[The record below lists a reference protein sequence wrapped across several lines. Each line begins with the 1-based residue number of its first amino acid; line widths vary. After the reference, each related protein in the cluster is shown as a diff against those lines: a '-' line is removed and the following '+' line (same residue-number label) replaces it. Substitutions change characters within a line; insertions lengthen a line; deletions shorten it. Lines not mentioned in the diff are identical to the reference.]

1 MFKQLQ
7 LILLFFLWHYSWSY
21 ANTVKGRQDL
31 INIEKEAS
39 KYYDQGFYSKSGE
52 LYAKAIPYCI
62 SEMDTFCHKIWIG
75 KMASDLFSGEYVSV
89 EKYIRDA
96 EVFFNS
102 FGSLHRKL
110 KFYQAKATYE
120 HYTANFDKALK
131 TFDDAIGQSKISDN
145 EHALVKANLLN
156 SRGNLYVELNQF
168 QNAYRDYKSSLDLML
183 RLKGSYEEHIAT
195 SYNNV
200 GVVHHYLGD
209 FDSANY
215 YYIVAK
221 DQYIKL
227 YGENHPHVARQLYN
241 IGQVYSI
248 KGYYDEALANY
259 QKALDTRI
267 ATHGE
272 NHVEVA
278 KLYGAIGQLY
288 QEIMHYDKALI
299 NYKKQNLISKNLYGD
314 SHPFL
319 AESLNDIAS
328 ILQTKKQYEQAKK
341 NYHLAYE
348 LRKSHY
354 TENHLDVARST
365 YNLARFYLEIK
376 NPKEALFWATK
387 NRNIILNVQGN
398 EESLK
403 MQDALELL
411 GDVEAALGNQKNAI
425 TFYSK
430 SLTLY
435 EKNFHPS
442 HWKLAQIYTKMAEVI
457 SLENQI
463 KALELYNKGVVLAQ
477 NVGYD
482 EAFKSNKII
491 HPKYVDV
498 LFERAKFYG
507 NNKMWTETLSDV
519 KKIISLL
526 PQIRKS
532 FLFDNS
538 KLILSEHYNRVFDI
552 GVEACWNLFNETKKS
567 EYLNQAHLFIEG
579 SKQNILFEEI
589 YHYSNLRISGVPPN
603 IIAEEKKVKADL
615 AFLLQETFDYGE
627 DDLIMEKLKIAENK
641 WLGFVEKIK
650 IKYPE
655 YYNLKYNAQPPT
667 LTELSQ
673 KLKPNQSLIQFFV
686 TDDAIITILVNREGS
701 HFFRT
706 KNASSIKKAV
716 ESLNHSIKSNNNKEY
731 YSNALFI
738 YSKVFA
744 QLEQYLKSEVIIIPD
759 DFLNALSFESL
770 VSENSNKKLKESY
783 LIWKYNIQY
792 AASAALFIH
801 QSKHTNKLKRLLAI
815 LPYHQSVETRHSG
828 MLPGT
833 VKEISFLK
841 RFFKVHTLEGEVAK
855 VANLEKLISNYDILH
870 FATHAFLDDERP
882 MNSYLQLQDEKFYA
896 STLYQLQTNASLA
909 VLSACNTGIGKMSK
923 GEGSLSLSRGFSYA
937 GCNNIIMSLWSIP
950 DKSTAE
956 IMQSFYKNLSNKM
969 SKSEALRTA
978 KLDYIEH
985 NIAHASMPFYWA
997 GLVLQ
1002 GNNEEIYLSK
1012 RFFQTDRL
1020 LLVALLIVV
1029 ISIFIIF
1036 IFRKNISKIY

>member
-1 MFKQLQ
+1 MLKQLQ
-7 LILLFFLWHYSWSY
+7 LIILFFLCHYSWSY
-21 ANTVKGRQDL
+21 ANAIKGKPDL
-31 INIEKEAS
+31 ISIEKEAS
-39 KYYDQGFYSKSGE
+39 EYYDQGFYNKSGE
-52 LYAKAIPYCI
+52 LYAKALPYCI
-62 SEMDTFCHKIWIG
+62 AERDTFCHKIWIG
-75 KMASDLFSGEYVSV
+75 KIASDLFSGEYTAIG
-89 EKYIRDA
+89 KYIREA
-96 EVFFNS
+96 EIFFSS
-102 FGSLHRKL
+102 FDKLHRKL

-131 TFDDAIGQSKISDN
+131 TFDFAISQAKVSDN
-145 EHALVKANLLN
+145 DNILVKANLLN
-156 SRGNLYVELNQF
+156 SRGNLYIELNQF

-183 RLKGSYEEHIAT
+183 KMKGSYEEHIAT

-221 DQYIKL
+221 DQYVKM
-227 YGENHPHVARQLYN
+227 YGINHPHVARQLYN

-248 KGYYDEALANY
+248 RGYYDEALANY
-259 QKALDTRI
+259 QKALEIRV

-288 QEIMHYDKALI
+288 QELLHYDKALI
-299 NYKKQNLISKNLYGD
+299 NYKKQNLISKNLYGEN
-314 SHPFL
+314 HPFL

-328 ILQTKKQYEQAKK
+328 ILQTKKQYDQAKK

-365 YNLARFYLEIK
+365 YNLARFYLEID
-376 NPKEALFWATK
+376 NPKEALIWATK
-387 NRNIILNVQGN
+387 NRNIILKVQGK

-411 GDVEAALGNQKNAI
+411 GDVEAALGNSQNAI
-425 TFYSK
+425 NYYSK
-430 SLTLY
+430 ALTLY

-442 HWKLAQIYTKMAEVI
+442 HWKLAQVYSKMAEVI
-457 SLENQI
+457 ALKDPG
-463 KALELYNKGVVLAQ
+463 KAREIYNKAVALAQ
-477 NVGYD
+477 NIGYD
-482 EAFKSNKII
+482 ETFQVNKII

-498 LFERAKFYG
+498 LFERAKFYRQ
-507 NNKMWTETLSDV
+507 NEMWIEALSDV

-538 KLILSEHYNRVFDI
+538 KLILSEHYREVFEI
-552 GVEACWNLFNETKKS
+552 GVESCWRLYNQTKIS
-567 EYLNQAHLFIEG
+567 EYINQAHLFIEG
-579 SKQNILFEEI
+579 SKQNVLFEEVH
-589 YHYSNLRISGVPPN
+589 HYSNLQVSGIPAE

-627 DDLIMEKLKIAENK
+627 DEQIIEKLKIAEIK
-641 WLGFVEKIK
+641 WLEFSEKIK
-650 IKYPE
+650 KLYPG

-667 LTELSQ
+667 LEQLSE
-673 KLKPNQSLIQFFV
+673 KLKPQQSLIQYFV
-686 TDDAIITILVNREGS
+686 TEEAIFSIVVNKEES

-706 KNASSIKKAV
+706 ENTSSIRNAV
-716 ESLNHSIKSNNNKEY
+716 EDLIQNIKTNNSKDY
-731 YSNALFI
+731 FTNALFI
-738 YSKVFA
+738 YNKIFA
-744 QLEQYLKSEVIIIPD
+744 ELEQYLKNEVVIIPD

-770 VSENSNKKLKESY
+770 VLEKTNKKLKESY

-792 AASAALFIH
+792 AASASLFIH
-801 QSKHTNKLKRLLAI
+801 QSKHQNKLKHLLAI
-815 LPYHQSVETRHSG
+815 LPYHQSNETMHSG

-841 RFFKVHTLEGEVAK
+841 KFFKVNTLEGEGAK

-882 MNSYLQLQDEKFYA
+882 MNSYLQLQGEKFYA
-896 STLYQLQTNASLA
+896 STLYQLQTNASLV
-909 VLSACNTGIGKMSK
+909 VLSACNTGVGKVSR
-923 GEGSLSLSRGFSYA
+923 GEGSMSLSRGFSYA

-956 IMQSFYKNLSNKM
+956 IMQSFYKNLSRKRP
-969 SKSEALRTA
+969 KSEALRAA
-978 KLDYIEH
+978 KLEYLEN

-997 GLVLQ
+997 GIILQ
-1002 GNNEEIYLSK
+1002 GNNDDIFISKRLFESSLFLWIAFSIVSIAIFAIFVFRKIYL
-1012 RFFQTDRL
+1012 
-1020 LLVALLIVV
+1020 
-1029 ISIFIIF
+1029 
-1036 IFRKNISKIY
+1036 